1 MPMGVCAPR
10 TPDTQANSS
19 DGDGAVDGW
28 SAHPGLCDRVMG
40 LRHESEAAPGCS
52 TSCPRAQER
61 VTSRRARDGA
71 ARSEGRGAR
80 RSRARAH
87 V

>member
-52 TSCPRAQER
+52 TSSLP
-61 VTSRRARDGA
+61 TSSRTRHIATGTRRG
-71 ARSEGRGAR
+71 GTQRGAWC
-80 RSRARAH
+80 AA
-87 V
+87 